1 MFRCVLVPAAAPH
14 IMSGPPGA
22 SIPKAESS
30 LATKLRTLTPL
41 KGGHQ
46 HGETPRVCP
55 QGRLPLFVTSLG
67 SLRGR
72 KAGPLA
78 PREEPRRAI
87 PSRVTR
93 IRHKPPTPHLRRV
106 PSIYSV
112 SPLPALLT
120 GSLHAPWPRADT
132 GPLREKNMQ
141 QQFFPTADL
150 SSSNNPSSFSPSV
163 RQGPSPALRRDLGI
177 TNKKHGN

>member
-55 QGRLPLFVTSLG
+55 KADYPFLSLASGVYAAAKPARLPLG
-67 SLRGR
+67 
-72 KAGPLA
+72 
-78 PREEPRRAI
+78 
-87 PSRVTR
+87 
-93 IRHKPPTPHLRRV
+93 
-106 PSIYSV
+106 
-112 SPLPALLT
+112 
-120 GSLHAPWPRADT
+120 
-132 GPLREKNMQ
+132 KN
-141 QQFFPTADL
+141 
-150 SSSNNPSSFSPSV
+150 
-163 RQGPSPALRRDLGI
+163 
-177 TNKKHGN
+177 HGARSHQE